1 MKNGQSRNQKLN
13 RHAAMFVFYLTL
25 AKVDVGTFISLQE
38 YKGGTTKALENL
50 QNVKEKILKEDVNS
64 AYRIKEVWGLIPD
77 SVDGLDLELTG

>member
-1 MKNGQSRNQKLN
+1 
-13 RHAAMFVFYLTL
+13 MFVFYLTL

-38 YKGGTTKALENL
+38 CKGDTTKALENL

-64 AYRIKEVWGLIPD
+64 ACRIKEVWDLIPD